1 MHPPQKT
8 RPVTGK
14 QGSPQK
20 FHTKNRCDEG
30 CKKQRLLIQKF
41 GESPA
46 QIAVNVKHKSAG
58 IVSEKDSSV

>member
-1 MHPPQKT
+1 M
-8 RPVTGK
+8 TGK